1 MSIVV
6 ISLRIDV
13 WLVACPNI
21 NMWLENRFGKPFANF
36 ILRVLYYSTKGGQLM
51 TENAKR
57 AITFTVFAV
66 GIVLGILGWT
76 NVAYLPMTGTIIF
89 LCFLFGSFALRIL
102 WGLKR
107 RKGE

>member
-1 MSIVV
+1 
-6 ISLRIDV
+6 
-13 WLVACPNI
+13 
-21 NMWLENRFGKPFANF
+21 
-36 ILRVLYYSTKGGQLM
+36 M

-66 GIVLGILGWT
+66 GLILGLLGWT
-76 NVAYLPMTGTIIF
+76 SVAYSPIIGTIIF
-89 LCFLFGSFALRIL
+89 ICLKVVSIALRIL

>member
-1 MSIVV
+1 
-6 ISLRIDV
+6 
-13 WLVACPNI
+13 
-21 NMWLENRFGKPFANF
+21 
-36 ILRVLYYSTKGGQLM
+36 M

-57 AITFTVFAV
+57 AITFTVFAA

-76 NVAYLPMTGTIIF
+76 GVAYSSMTGTIIF
-89 LCFLFGSFALRIL
+89 LCFLFGSIALRIL